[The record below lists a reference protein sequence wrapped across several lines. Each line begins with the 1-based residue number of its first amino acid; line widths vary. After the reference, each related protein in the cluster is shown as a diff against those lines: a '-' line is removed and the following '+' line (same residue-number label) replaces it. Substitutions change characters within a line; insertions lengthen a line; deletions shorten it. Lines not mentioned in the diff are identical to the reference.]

1 MFRLVFAE
9 NVRPWQL
16 RLTADGYEDWISE
29 PLTNALRVSLDIALR
44 RAPPADIVRGLVR
57 LPDGTP
63 AAGAQVALLTFEHN
77 VTLRKR
83 AFEGNSRWLATADER
98 GAFAFPV
105 NRMAHSVAAVS
116 AAGYAHQRLR
126 DPRGLLE
133 LRLQPWGR
141 VEGVVAESA
150 AAFGVSTVRL
160 YDPAADN
167 YQGRVSLLSSYA
179 AEPTTHREFVFEH
192 GPPGE
197 FCVFINSM
205 NNIPFHHQT
214 PLLVR
219 PGETTRVVI
228 QEQPGTRVTG
238 RFLAPA
244 GRGLDWTRDF
254 VVSQFY
260 ADLPPASAVLHA
272 GPPEERARRELEFWT
287 SPAGREHV
295 NTPRVYAAWVRK
307 DGSFVSLENLPPGKY
322 RFTTMFKGGSA
333 TQPFT
338 IGADPPAELSLG
350 EIQLR

>member
-1 MFRLVFAE
+1 
-9 NVRPWQL
+9 
-16 RLTADGYEDWISE
+16 
-29 PLTNALRVSLDIALR
+29 
-44 RAPPADIVRGLVR
+44 
-57 LPDGTP
+57 
-63 AAGAQVALLTFEHN
+63 
-77 VTLRKR
+77 
-83 AFEGNSRWLATADER
+83 
-98 GAFAFPV
+98 
-105 NRMAHSVAAVS
+105 
-116 AAGYAHQRLR
+116 
-126 DPRGLLE
+126 
-133 LRLQPWGR
+133 
-141 VEGVVAESA
+141 
-150 AAFGVSTVRL
+150 
-160 YDPAADN
+160 
-167 YQGRVSLLSSYA
+167 
-179 AEPTTHREFVFEH
+179 
-192 GPPGE
+192 
-197 FCVFINSM
+197 VFINSM